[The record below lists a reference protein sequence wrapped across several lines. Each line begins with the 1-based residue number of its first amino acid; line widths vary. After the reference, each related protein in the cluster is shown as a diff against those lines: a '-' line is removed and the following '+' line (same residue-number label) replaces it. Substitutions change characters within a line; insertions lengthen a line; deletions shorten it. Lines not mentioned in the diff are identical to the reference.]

1 MPHSAALYRVGA
13 RPSIRTLRALKAARR
28 SAADQAQD
36 EIRPAALKAAR
47 RSAAE
52 HVPHQEPEIERA
64 RVDEQPLEDVGMPA
78 QVNSAQPAG
87 VIESVGATFA
97 I

>member
-1 MPHSAALYRVGA
+1 
-13 RPSIRTLRALKAARR
+13 
-28 SAADQAQD
+28 
-36 EIRPAALKAAR
+36 
-47 RSAAE
+47 
-52 HVPHQEPEIERA
+52 VPHQEPEIERA